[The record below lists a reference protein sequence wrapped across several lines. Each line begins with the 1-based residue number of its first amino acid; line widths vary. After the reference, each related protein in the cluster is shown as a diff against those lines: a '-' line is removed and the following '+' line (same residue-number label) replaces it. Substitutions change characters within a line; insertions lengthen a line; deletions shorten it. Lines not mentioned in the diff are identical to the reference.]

1 MTRSLRKPGSHV
13 ACSMLAG
20 ATALT
25 ILLSACETTPTGR
38 RQLQL
43 FPSDQLS
50 QMGETAYAQ
59 MKKEKPVLSNTQPV
73 SRYIECVTDAVT
85 AAVGAPHGG
94 GHWKVTVFSSE
105 QVNAFALPGGNIGVY
120 TGLLK
125 AASTPAQ
132 LAAVIGH
139 EVAHVQAEHPNAR
152 LSTQY
157 ATDAGLSLIQI
168 LAQGTRFEGQ
178 QVMAL
183 LGVGGQVGVM
193 LPFSRS
199 QESEADILG
208 LRYMAKAGFDPQA
221 SVELWQNMARV
232 SGSGGPGFLSTHP
245 SSENRIDTLQ
255 QNMPQ
260 ALALYQQASGRR
272 PNCVAAAP

>member
-1 MTRSLRKPGSHV
+1 MTMQLHSRRFAAALSSL
-13 ACSMLAG
+13 AA
-20 ATALT
+20 ATVFVF
-25 ILLSACETTPTGR
+25 LSACEMTPTGR

-43 FPSDQLS
+43 FPSEQLS
-50 QMGETAYAQ
+50 EMGQTAFAQ
-59 MKKEKPVLSNTQPV
+59 IKKETPVLNTSQPV
-73 SRYIECVTDAVT
+73 SRYIECVSDAVT
-85 AAVGAPHGG
+85 AAVGGPVGG
-94 GHWKVTVFSSE
+94 GKWNVSVFRGD

-125 AASTPAQ
+125 AATTPDQ

-152 LSTQY
+152 LSAQY
-157 ATDAGLSLIQI
+157 ATDAGLSLIQV

-208 LRYMAKAGFDPQA
+208 LRYMAQAGFDPRA
-221 SVELWQNMARV
+221 AVTLWQNMGKV
-232 SGSGGPGFLSTHP
+232 GGGGGPAFLSTHP
-245 SSENRIDTLQ
+245 SGEQRIEILQ
-255 QNMPQ
+255 KNMPQ
-260 ALALYQQASGRR
+260 AMTLYQQAQSRR
-272 PNCVAAAP
+272 PGCAAVTP